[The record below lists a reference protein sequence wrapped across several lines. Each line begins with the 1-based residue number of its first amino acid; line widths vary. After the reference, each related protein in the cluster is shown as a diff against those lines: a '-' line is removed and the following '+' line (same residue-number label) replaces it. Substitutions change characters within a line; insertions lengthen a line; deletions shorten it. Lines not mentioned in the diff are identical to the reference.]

1 MLAKVCVVAVAL
13 VALSGCATQMQ
24 MEQNQKTNEEIA
36 ALKINMSRNEMAILA
51 VNRKVDAL
59 KSLVEGPGGITQQP

>member
-1 MLAKVCVVAVAL
+1 MLAKICVVAVAL

-24 MEQNQKTNEEIA
+24 TEQNQRTNEEIA
-36 ALKINMSRNEMAILA
+36 VLKSKMHRNEMAILA
-51 VNRKVDAL
+51 VNRKADAL

>member
-1 MLAKVCVVAVAL
+1 MLAKACVVAVAL

-36 ALKINMSRNEMAILA
+36 ALKSKMHRNEMAILA
-51 VNRKVDAL
+51 VNRKTDAL